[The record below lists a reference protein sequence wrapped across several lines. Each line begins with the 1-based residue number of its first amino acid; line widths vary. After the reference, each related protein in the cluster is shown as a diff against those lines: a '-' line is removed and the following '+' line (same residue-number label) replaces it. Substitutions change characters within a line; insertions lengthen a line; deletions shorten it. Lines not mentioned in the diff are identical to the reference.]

1 MCPPAPI
8 RGKQLLGKRWDSL
21 LLPVL
26 GPCLV
31 GPLWLVFCMPPVSEF
46 IRAPVPRYLAD
57 PMPVPRYLAD
67 PISLSSPTS
76 RSPSLSCGDSLSP
89 EERALMKTP
98 FRAGCSRVSPSLRC
112 PVVGLCVSSHP
123 LQGEASLLRAE

>member
-1 MCPPAPI
+1 MCSPAPI
-8 RGKQLLGKRWDSL
+8 RSKQLLGKRWDSL
-21 LLPVL
+21 LFSVL

-31 GPLWLVFCMPPVSEF
+31 DPLWLVFCLLPVSEF
-46 IRAPVPRYLAD
+46 IHAPVPRYLAD
-57 PMPVPRYLAD
+57 SMPVPRYLAD
-67 PISLSSPTS
+67 SISLSSPTS

-98 FRAGCSRVSPSLRC
+98 FRAGCSKVSPSLRC
-112 PVVGLCVSSHP
+112 LAMGLCVSSHP